1 MDPKVR
7 VEKLIENDINERMLL
22 RQQMKVPAQP
32 LLKPKDPEALF
43 KNFTNLNHAF
53 WSIESKY
60 ALYED
65 KMRVI

>member
-53 WSIESKY
+53 
-60 ALYED
+60 
-65 KMRVI
+65 